1 MFPVNI
7 ANTFLTEQLRGQKKQ
22 YSWFRK
28 CGWQKNLHLGGRKKN
43 FFINLIQFFKQSL
56 HLKNHS
62 NNTFFLLTNKEPYPL
77 LFEAK
82 KRKFVL
88 INLLAGP
95 YLGWITFGKR
105 VSAQIGT
112 CIFFKIRK

>member
-7 ANTFLTEQLRGQKKQ
+7 ANIFLTEQLRGQKKQ

-62 NNTFFLLTNKEPYPL
+62 NNTFFCWQTKSPIPYCL
-77 LFEAK
+77 
-82 KRKFVL
+82 KRKNV
-88 INLLAGP
+88 NS
-95 YLGWITFGKR
+95 Y
-105 VSAQIGT
+105 
-112 CIFFKIRK
+112 

>member
-28 CGWQKNLHLGGRKKN
+28 CGWLKNLHLGGRKKI